1 MTKFPFLMI
10 IFANME
16 DYLIFNTHQDYKNP
30 ADYHKDYHIHLLCH
44 GGEMSFRLG
53 SKRHAVHDGDLLIW
67 QMTTDFDEIA
77 LSEDFNADVLLV
89 SGHFL
94 SLYNPEQIWATK
106 AYVYIKNNPVF
117 PLEGA
122 ERTLIETDFRA
133 FRLRIGTEVRLFEK
147 EIIGEMLRIFLYDL
161 WNVYSQEIEKHQT
174 EDITSSHFLHFL
186 MLVQEHCIREREVA
200 WYADKLNL
208 APKYLSEIC
217 KDISGNPAS
226 EWIQH
231 YAAHV
236 LTKLLSDK
244 KLSLTDISDRMGF
257 SSQAVLTRYLKRTLG
272 MTPSEFR
279 RKNQIKD

>member
-1 MTKFPFLMI
+1 MQEFFIYNTLER
-10 IFANME
+10 AE
-16 DYLIFNTHQDYKNP
+16 DLSVLHGS
-30 ADYHKDYHIHLLCH
+30 YHIHLLCR
-44 GGEMSFRLG
+44 GGEMSFILRG
-53 SKRHAVHDGDLLIW
+53 TKHAVRSGDLLIW
-67 QMTTDFDEIA
+67 QMTTDFDGIA
-77 LSEDFNADVLLV
+77 CSEDFDADVLLV

-117 PLEGA
+117 HLESA

-133 FRLRIGTEVRLFEK
+133 FRLRIGTEVRLFEE

-174 EDITSSHFLHFL
+174 EDITSSHFLRFL
-186 MLVQEHCIREREVA
+186 MLVQEHCIREREVG

-217 KDISGNPAS
+217 KDITGKPAS

-231 YAAHV
+231 YAAHE

-244 KLSLTDISDRMGF
+244 SLSLTDISDRMSF

-272 MTPSEFR
+272 MTPTEFR
-279 RKNQIKD
+279 KKNQTTK

>member
-1 MTKFPFLMI
+1 MK
-10 IFANME
+10 
-16 DYLIFNTHQDYKNP
+16 DYLIFNTLQDRRSP
-30 ADYHKDYHIHLLCH
+30 ADYHEDYHIHLLCH
-44 GGEMSFRLG
+44 GGEMSFTLVA
-53 SKRHAVHDGDLLIW
+53 KRHIVREGDLLIW
-67 QMTTDFDEIA
+67 QMTTDFDEIVC
-77 LSEDFNADVLLV
+77 SEDFDAEVLLL

-117 PLEGA
+117 HLEGA

-133 FRLRIGTEVRLFEK
+133 FRLRISTEVRLFEE

-174 EDITSSHFLHFL
+174 EDITSSHFLRFL
-186 MLVQEHCIREREVA
+186 MLVQGHCIREREVA

-217 KDISGNPAS
+217 KDISGKPAS

-231 YAAHV
+231 YAAHE

-244 KLSLTDISDRMGF
+244 SLSLTDIADRMGF

-272 MTPSEFR
+272 TTPSEFR
-279 RKNQIKD
+279 RKNKVIE

>member
-1 MTKFPFLMI
+1 
-10 IFANME
+10 ME
-16 DYLIFNTHQDYKNP
+16 DYLIFNTLRDSKNP

-44 GGEMSFRLG
+44 GGWMSFALG
-53 SKRHAVHDGDLLIW
+53 TKRHTVREGDLLIW
-67 QMTTDFDEIA
+67 QMTTDFDGIA
-77 LSEDFNADVLLV
+77 CSEDFDADLLLV

-117 PLEGA
+117 HLEGS
-122 ERTLIETDFRA
+122 ERSLVETDFRA
-133 FRLRIGTEVRLFEK
+133 FRLRIGTEVRLFEE

-174 EDITSSHFLHFL
+174 EDITSSHFLRFL
-186 MLVQEHCIREREVA
+186 MLVQEHCIREREVG

-217 KDISGNPAS
+217 KDISGKPAS

-231 YAAHV
+231 YAAHE

-244 KLSLTDISDRMGF
+244 SLTLTDISDRMGF

-279 RKNQIKD
+279 KKNQTTK

>member
-1 MTKFPFLMI
+1 
-10 IFANME
+10 ME
-16 DYLIFNTHQDYKNP
+16 DYLIFNTLQEHKNP

-44 GGEMSFRLG
+44 GGEMSFTLG
-53 SKRHAVHDGDLLIW
+53 TIRHIFKEGDLLIW
-67 QMTTDFDEIA
+67 QMTTDFDEI
-77 LSEDFNADVLLV
+77 SYTDDFNADVLMV
-89 SGHFL
+89 SSHFL

-117 PLEGA
+117 PLEWA
-122 ERTLIETDFRA
+122 ERTLIQTDFRA
-133 FRLRIGTEVRLFEK
+133 FRLRIGTEVRLFRE

-161 WNVYSQEIEKHQT
+161 WNVYSQEIEKHQA
-174 EDITSSHFLHFL
+174 EDITSSHFLRFL

-217 KDISGNPAS
+217 KDISGKPAS

-231 YAAHV
+231 YAAHE

-244 KLSLTDISDRMGF
+244 KLSLTDITDRMGF

-279 RKNQIKD
+279 RKS